1 MMVALQ
7 LPLWGKALCEYP
19 AFLVNQSVGNVGV
32 GASRVRGFEIITR
45 EILTIGNQKPIGF
58 I

>member
-7 LPLWGKALCEYP
+7 LPLWGKALSKYP

-32 GASRVRGFEIITR
+32 GAFRVRNF
-45 EILTIGNQKPIGF
+45 
-58 I
+58 

>member
-19 AFLVNQSVGNVGV
+19 AFLVTQSVGNVGV
-32 GASRVRGFEIITR
+32 GASRVRNF
-45 EILTIGNQKPIGF
+45 
-58 I
+58 